1 MVHFEESLG
10 TLQITKNTSDAFI
23 DVTPFEHLLRVHKRG
38 TNETLNFFKSFWFKM
53 FALS

>member
-10 TLQITKNTSDAFI
+10 TLQSTSDAFI
-23 DVTPFEHLLRVHKRG
+23 DVTPFEHLIRVHKRG